1 MSKFLAIFAV
11 ILVGCA
17 QRVSSESLVEIS
29 IGMSKSEVFQI
40 LGMPDSVAAK
50 NNTEYLNYRLT
61 TAFSPDRIYTNV
73 VVTEN
78 YFVRL
83 VSGKVDAF
91 GKTGDFDSAKDQTVN
106 VTVKQQITT
115 TEETPKSR

>member
-1 MSKFLAIFAV
+1 MSKFIAIFAV